1 MRAANAGRIF
11 HSLVKGKAWYILE
24 TGCVLMNLMRT
35 SIPDSD
41 TDFKTGHEKFF
52 FKFYWRQ
59 NYLFC
64 MPSVVFC
71 VRLCVALHILGSCR
85 NITWLTAH
93 CNVCSFCT
101 WWKKVRTHSIWK
113 RWHFVGSY
121 RLRTRISFSSESSLP
136 LRAFLSITLIANS
149 RPGCSLLSANRT
161 CEKAPLKKK
170 QKGKD

>member
-1 MRAANAGRIF
+1 MF
-11 HSLVKGKAWYILE
+11 HCKY
-24 TGCVLMNLMRT
+24 
-35 SIPDSD
+35 D
-41 TDFKTGHEKFF
+41 TLYHAK
-52 FKFYWRQ
+52 
-59 NYLFC
+59 FC
-64 MPSVVFC
+64 MTLCITSWVFLKIVCMTQKCMTQKVWPPSVVFC

-161 CEKAPLKKK
+161 CEKAPLEKKERK
-170 QKGKD
+170 RLVLIKNHILIINPDTGI